1 MHEARHEI
9 PAPQLTLIHSPP
21 TRPISFTFMVRIE
34 SMERRDFM
42 KTASLSAV
50 GAMLPSNGAAQAE
63 SRNRRSP
70 NIIFIVSDQHRPG
83 FSKRS
88 GFPLDTSPT
97 LDKLADRGIAFERAY
112 CTSPLCVPSRISML
126 TGRWPDAH
134 RVRMN
139 LAADDAFFEKD
150 LYQVA
155 KEQGYKTGL
164 AGKNHT
170 YLKENALDFWRSYQH
185 WEGHI
190 PAGAPKE
197 YKEYDHWLGI
207 LQANAALT
215 PTPFPLELQ
224 YPYRIVS
231 DAIEFIDNCGDAP
244 FILQVGFP
252 EPHDPEQVPK
262 PYWDMFPPDSI
273 PSRRGGPESLQ
284 QLGFRARWLY
294 GIENASYASEKN
306 WRRYNSNYFGMLRL
320 LDDQL
325 ARLHQHLEQKQL
337 VENTVI
343 VYLADHGDF
352 LMDYGLA
359 RKGVGL
365 PECLT
370 RIPMIW
376 SGGPVKPSSIGATA
390 SVSNADVMP
399 TFCEAMG
406 AEIPHGVQ
414 GRSLWP
420 LLLGQ
425 QYPQEEFRSIY
436 ATAGLGGLYYQQ
448 SDDIPY
454 KSASLSTGNAG
465 AVDPT
470 YGIGWDELNKV
481 TQSGMQKMVR
491 MGDWKLIY
499 DMMGYGQLYDLSTD
513 PGELKNRFN
522 DPAASKKQQELMAE
536 LLMWTIRTQDS
547 LPTGPQN
554 AKYQTKWSKQHNW
567 YSPYREQPPDTAF
580 IP

>member
-1 MHEARHEI
+1 M
-9 PAPQLTLIHSPP
+9 Q
-21 TRPISFTFMVRIE
+21 
-34 SMERRDFM
+34 RRDFM

-50 GAMLPSNGAAQAE
+50 GAMMPSGALAQTSVPQKE
-63 SRNRRSP
+63 RRP
-70 NIIFIVSDQHRPG
+70 NIIFIVSDQHRAG
-83 FSKRS
+83 LTRRS

-97 LDKLADRGIAFERAY
+97 LDKLADRGIGFDHAY
-112 CTSPLCVPSRISML
+112 CTSPVCVPSRTSML

-139 LAADDAFFEKD
+139 LAANDAFFEKD

-155 KEQGYKTGL
+155 KESGYKTGL

-170 YLKENALDFWRSYQH
+170 YLKESALDFWRSYNH
-185 WEGHI
+185 WDSYI

-197 YKEYDHWLGI
+197 YKEYDQWLGT

-215 PTPFPLELQ
+215 PTPFPVEVQ

-231 DAIEFIDNCGDAP
+231 DSIEFIDSCGDDP

-252 EPHDPEQVPK
+252 EPHDPEQAPK
-262 PYWDMFPPDSI
+262 PYWDMFPPDSL
-273 PSRRGGPESLQ
+273 PPRCADPETLK
-284 QLGFRARWLY
+284 QLGFRAQWLY
-294 GIENASYASEKN
+294 GLENNSFQSEKY

-325 ARLHQHLEQKQL
+325 ARLHQHLEQKNL
-337 VENTVI
+337 VEDTVI
-343 VYLADHGDF
+343 VYLADHGDY

-370 RIPMIW
+370 RIPMVW
-376 SGGPVKPSSIGATA
+376 SGGRIKPSSIGATA
-390 SVSNADVMP
+390 FVSNADLMP
-399 TFCEAMG
+399 TFCEIMG

-420 LLLGQ
+420 LLQGEE
-425 QYPQEEFRSIY
+425 YPKEEFRSIY
-436 ATAGLGGLYYQQ
+436 STAGLGGLYYQA
-448 SDDIPY
+448 SDKIPY
-454 KSASLSTGNAG
+454 SSASLRTGAI
-465 AVDPT
+465 DPT
-470 YGIGWDELNKV
+470 YGVGWDELDKV
-481 TQSGMQKMVR
+481 TQSGLQKMVR

-499 DMMGYGQLYDLSTD
+499 DMMGYGQLYNLVTD
-513 PGELKNRFN
+513 PCELKNLFN
-522 DPAASKKQQELMAE
+522 DPAASANQQELMAE
-536 LLMWTIRTQDS
+536 LLMWTIRSQDS

-567 YSPYREQPPDTAF
+567 YTPYREHAPNTPF
-580 IP
+580 VP